1 MIAKVLIVLFLVIP
15 LIFAVLAFLIGALWL
30 QVQDEQVQSKE
41 RCADAF

>member
-30 QVQDEQVQSKE
+30 QVQDEIAGQNGVQHG
-41 RCADAF
+41 